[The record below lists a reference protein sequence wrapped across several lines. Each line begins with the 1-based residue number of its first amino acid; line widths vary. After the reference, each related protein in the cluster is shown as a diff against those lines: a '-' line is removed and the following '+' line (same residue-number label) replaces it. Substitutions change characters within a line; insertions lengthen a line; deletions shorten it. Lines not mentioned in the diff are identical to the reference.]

1 MVYSG
6 TVADVYI
13 LCLLFARCGFVNSR
27 FGNVCFVD
35 TTRMIMARKF
45 PKKCNIITRYLS
57 KKKEELLN
65 MKRILI
71 RVKQLKLMEPFE
83 KMLVLVLLLLMIR
96 GFVPL
101 VQIIYTVV
109 CNMISIHG

>member
-1 MVYSG
+1 
-6 TVADVYI
+6 
-13 LCLLFARCGFVNSR
+13 
-27 FGNVCFVD
+27 
-35 TTRMIMARKF
+35 MIKGRKF
-45 PKKCNIITRYLS
+45 TKKCNIITRYLS
-57 KKKEELLN
+57 MKKEELLN